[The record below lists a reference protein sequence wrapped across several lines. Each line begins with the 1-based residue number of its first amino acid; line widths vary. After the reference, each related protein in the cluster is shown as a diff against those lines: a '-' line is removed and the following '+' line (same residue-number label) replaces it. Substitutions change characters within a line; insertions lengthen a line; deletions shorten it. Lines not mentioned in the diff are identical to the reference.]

1 MRAYL
6 LVFAASV
13 LLVLRGCNSAAP
25 EYVPTGT
32 VRDLMDSFVDPSADF
47 IWKSISTVITRTGTE
62 TKFPRT
68 DEEWKEVR
76 NRAIALV
83 AVTNLLLV
91 PNRHV
96 ARPGEKSANPGD
108 EREPEEIEAMI
119 KNDRAIFESR
129 VGGLRDAAM
138 KALSA
143 IESKDLNA
151 LGRRSAV
158 SRMLAKNAIK
168 FTGTGKD
175 KAAAPLHPQVSTKGG
190 TTSESLAPNHHHCY
204 FASRAVEFGPT

>member
-6 LVFAASV
+6 LVVAASV
-13 LLVLRGCNSAAP
+13 LLVLGGCNAAAP

-47 IWKSISTVITRTGTE
+47 IWKSISTVITAKGTE

-83 AVTNLLLV
+83 EVTNLLLV

-108 EREPEEIEAMI
+108 EREPEEIETMI
-119 KNDRAIFESR
+119 KNDRATFESR

-151 LGRRSAV
+151 LGEAAGG
-158 SRMLAKNAIK
+158 LDNACEQCHKIYWY
-168 FTGTGKD
+168 GK
-175 KAAAPLHPQVSTKGG
+175 SKG
-190 TTSESLAPNHHHCY
+190 
-204 FASRAVEFGPT
+204 ASSS